1 MMFRRWLVNLTGA
14 SVHWKCWDRLEA
26 GCMVRSR
33 EVTRSR
39 VLLECPLGWQWYS
52 GNRVTRQSL
61 GLPTFVVPG
70 PLPPRV
76 QGTNTYT
83 RAELEQFTVLDTD
96 LEGLLRR
103 TMEYDAYKER
113 YLARSLGVEQE
124 LQRWVT
130 EIEARRAASRA
141 GAEAGGEGNRGGR
154 SQRVRGRDRGASFRG
169 RGRGGT
175 EATIRSEDTLGVSGI
190 PELKWE
196 ISVRDQTGARAIVDI
211 ACLPRPDMNL
221 PDSILREWAESA
233 IMRML
238 GMRKLLRDC
247 ARGKTLQTR
256 VAPEPATTS
265 VVEPPQVYFGCMLLS
280 HVCCFE
286 NLNHLKYVNAMQVQ
300 MQTRRATRAQ
310 SQAVVGSPA
319 AKVAQAESRQ
329 FELRPRPVTQR
340 QPESE
345 ESEESGDTEEPEES
359 LGDSDT
365 DSDSPALP
373 DGDNDDEDDS
383 VEEENLP

>member
-265 VVEPPQVYFGCMLLS
+265 VVEPPQ
-280 HVCCFE
+280 
-286 NLNHLKYVNAMQVQ
+286 